1 MEKIEF
7 VIPTYKDSDELM
19 GMLYSLINQSNNNWV
34 AHVVSDGNYDE
45 FKDIEQHF
53 CLNSQIKFSTIEGPN
68 KDWGHTARNY
78 GLKHA
83 VEEWVVMT
91 GADNYYMPDFVN
103 EFLKTPEINGDYNFT
118 YCNMVHNEA
127 HYKHYQVLEAKLKI
141 NEIDMGCFA
150 TRSKYAKQIKLDT
163 KSYQADWFF
172 VENYRILYPSKVNYI
187 NKVLYVHN

>member
-1 MEKIEF
+1 LEKIEF
-7 VIPTYKDSDELM
+7 VIPTYKDSDKLM

-78 GLKHA
+78 GLEN
-83 VEEWVVMT
+83 VSEEWVVMT

-103 EFLKTPEINGDYNFT
+103 EFLKISNVDPDYNFIF
-118 YCNMVHNEA
+118 CNMIHNEA
-127 HYKHYQVLEAKLKI
+127 HYNHYQLLEA
-141 NEIDMGCFA
+141 NMSEGNIDMGCFA
-150 TRSKYAKQIKLDT
+150 TKSKQSKQLKLNT
-163 KSYQADWFF
+163 NSYIADWLF
-172 VENYRILYPSKVNYI
+172 VEKFITLYPSRINHI